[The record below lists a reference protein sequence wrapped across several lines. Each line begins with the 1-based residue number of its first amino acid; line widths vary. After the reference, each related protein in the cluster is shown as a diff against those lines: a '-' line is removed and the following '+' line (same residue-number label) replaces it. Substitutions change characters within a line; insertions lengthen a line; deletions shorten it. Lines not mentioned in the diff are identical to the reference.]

1 MFTKWRTRWPPKHE
15 IPKIFFDIRAR
26 IIILVWGVKE
36 FIKHVKIDLK
46 AHRLHKLADRMA
58 DEATGTILNVR
69 KMYILVPELKSYC

>member
-15 IPKIFFDIRAR
+15 IPNIFDIRAR
-26 IIILVWGVKE
+26 IIILVLGVKE
-36 FIKHVKIDLK
+36 FNKHVKLDLK

-69 KMYILVPELKSYC
+69 KMYILVPESKSYC